1 MLSVSENIEASEKI
15 IIKYLT
21 TTDDEYK
28 LTNENNESISREKL
42 LLRIKPS
49 FFVNQTLEEVCRAM
63 KSYYS
68 EFGRIPTPDEVW
80 QVLKI
85 RNAEVSKDELDLV
98 FGLKMSGYGKD
109 FFYKQLKTFVLK
121 GNLESTLMGIM
132 AHVKTQEISPD
143 TIDEVFDFVRN
154 EVGTSLN
161 IDMTNENRG
170 LSIYDPK
177 SHIQLTKHTR
187 STGFPFIDKVLG
199 GGWEPATLIVFEGRP
214 KIGKSLVLANLAVR
228 STLSGANVGIFTVE
242 LGDRKYVKRVGSNLF
257 NIPYTMYSKFIDENN
272 LEPVNAAIAEFRRTH
287 PNAGQLM
294 IKEYPTGGASS
305 IDIENYFIQLEHELK
320 IHFDVIFVDYINLLK
335 PSRAKGDD
343 SLYSKIKTIAEELR
357 RIAKRNMW
365 CIVSATQVK
374 AQYFNSDELY
384 LDSAAE
390 SSGLVAT
397 VDSLFGLTGDLG
409 SPRLKMKNLANRDEG
424 HMDSYKHYLKVK
436 EYFRLTEDSAADSEY
451 WSDEGGE
458 ELEKAIR
465 KEYLQIPQPDNP
477 EFCISGAPMQQV
489 AADDSEHQPAA
500 DPRAGIKPNLS
511 MDDVKTAGQ
520 AATEHVATEHATLP
534 KDIDYTTL
542 LNEI

>member
-214 KIGKSLVLANLAVR
+214 KIGKCCVKSSLITVR
-228 STLSGANVGIFTVE
+228 NKKTQLVE
-242 LGDRKYVKRVGSNLF
+242 TITYDE
-257 NIPYTMYSKFIDENN
+257 FI
-272 LEPVNAAIAEFRRTH
+272 
-287 PNAGQLM
+287 
-294 IKEYPTGGASS
+294 
-305 IDIENYFIQLEHELK
+305 
-320 IHFDVIFVDYINLLK
+320 
-335 PSRAKGDD
+335 SRFK
-343 SLYSKIKTIAEELR
+343 K
-357 RIAKRNMW
+357 
-365 CIVSATQVK
+365 
-374 AQYFNSDELY
+374 
-384 LDSAAE
+384 
-390 SSGLVAT
+390 
-397 VDSLFGLTGDLG
+397 
-409 SPRLKMKNLANRDEG
+409 
-424 HMDSYKHYLKVK
+424 
-436 EYFRLTEDSAADSEY
+436 
-451 WSDEGGE
+451 
-458 ELEKAIR
+458 
-465 KEYLQIPQPDNP
+465 
-477 EFCISGAPMQQV
+477 
-489 AADDSEHQPAA
+489 
-500 DPRAGIKPNLS
+500 
-511 MDDVKTAGQ
+511 
-520 AATEHVATEHATLP
+520 
-534 KDIDYTTL
+534 
-542 LNEI
+542 